1 MSKKSKQEIVPESP
15 KKIVRKLRQ
24 KPSFSAPPV
33 GMFDGMIPIEEET
46 PEHIL
51 AGLIDP
57 ENIGMKSRIPNPL
70 VLTQFEMMGVWAEID
85 NQPKTKKVFEQFA
98 EFFRTNGIS
107 QDGERVKE
115 IVQALSER
123 IKQERTATEK
133 LTAPPE

>member
-1 MSKKSKQEIVPESP
+1 MSKKSKAIVPVAP
-15 KKIVRKLRQ
+15 KKIVRKLASNPTPI
-24 KPSFSAPPV
+24 KPS
-33 GMFDGMIPIEEET
+33 GLLFDGMIPIEEET

-51 AGLIDP
+51 AGLINP

-70 VLTQFEMMGVWAEID
+70 ALTQFEMYGVWAEMD
-85 NQPKTKKVFEQFA
+85 VGPKTKEVFEKFA
-98 EFFRTNGIS
+98 DFFRTNGIS

-123 IKQERTATEK
+123 IKQERSASEK

>member
-1 MSKKSKQEIVPESP
+1 MTKKSKQDIVPVAP
-15 KKIVRKLRQ
+15 KKIVRKLREDLPIA
-24 KPSFSAPPV
+24 KPLGEIFGS
-33 GMFDGMIPIEEET
+33 MIPLEEET

-51 AGLIDP
+51 AGLINP

-70 VLTQFEMMGVWAEID
+70 VLTQFEILGHYAEID
-85 NQPKTKKVFEQFA
+85 NLPQTAKVFEKFA
-98 EFFRTNGIS
+98 EFFRVNGIS
-107 QDGERVKE
+107 ADGERVKE

>member
-1 MSKKSKQEIVPESP
+1 MSKSKREIVKESP
-15 KKIVRKLRQ
+15 KKIVRELR
-24 KPSFSAPPV
+24 KTPSFSAPPV

-70 VLTQFEMMGVWAEID
+70 VLTQFEMMGVWAGID
-85 NQPKTKKVFEQFA
+85 DYPKTKKVFEQFA

>member
-1 MSKKSKQEIVPESP
+1 MTKKKDAIVPEQP
-15 KKIVRKLRQ
+15 KKIVRKLRPDFPLV
-24 KPSFSAPPV
+24 KPLGDIFGS
-33 GMFDGMIPIEEET
+33 MIPLEEET

-70 VLTQFEMMGVWAEID
+70 VLTQFEMMGVWAGID
-85 NQPKTKKVFEQFA
+85 NQPKTKLVFEQFA